1 MSDFNQPQENKPE
14 INEPQENKP
23 EINEPQENNPEDT
36 EPQEKQMPSAGKQIM
51 AIGVII
57 LGIFALLGGGL
68 ILSKFLG

>member
-1 MSDFNQPQENKPE
+1 MSE

-23 EINEPQENNPEDT
+23 EINEPQENIPEDT
-36 EPQEKQMPSAGKQIM
+36 EPQQNQMPSAGKQIM

-57 LGIFALLGGGL
+57 LGILVLLGGGL

>member
-1 MSDFNQPQENKPE
+1 MSEDNQPQENQ
-14 INEPQENKP
+14 PQENQ
-23 EINEPQENNPEDT
+23 PQENQPEDN

>member
-1 MSDFNQPQENKPE
+1 MSEDNQPQDNQPQENQ
-14 INEPQENKP
+14 PQEN
-23 EINEPQENNPEDT
+23 QPEDN